1 MRSKILPRLAIILLI
16 EIGLVHYFSAQH
28 EYEQASVLG
37 YLFIANF
44 LGALVAA
51 YGIHRQQS
59 WGWGLGWIISLGS
72 LLAYVWS
79 RTTGLPGLETEEW
92 VSAWGLMALVTESL
106 FCLLVFMRPWRSV
119 PADAAPASPPN
130 WRGRYALPAAG
141 LIALVLVNFSTYQL
155 DLVYPQE
162 HIITLRSAQL
172 TPQVSLDAFQEKYGV
187 QVSRVAVSALDG
199 IVDVRLKVLDVE
211 KAEQLLEEDEDG
223 HGHGALLAGD
233 TLILA
238 PHIHRVPMKE
248 GKTIYVF
255 YPNPKNVVTTGTP
268 VSLVFED
275 ARLEPVIA
283 E

>member
-1 MRSKILPRLAIILLI
+1 MKHKTLQILAVILII

-28 EYEQASVLG
+28 EYEEAAVLG
-37 YLFIANF
+37 YLFVANF
-44 LGALVAA
+44 LGTLVAA
-51 YGIHRQQS
+51 YGIYRHQI
-59 WGWGLGWIISLGS
+59 WGWGLGWVIALGS

-79 RTTGLPGLETEEW
+79 RTTGLPGLEAEEW
-92 VSAWGLMALVTESL
+92 VSAWGVMALVTESL
-106 FCLLVFMRPWRSV
+106 FCMLVFTRPWRTVSANV
-119 PADAAPASPPN
+119 EPASPSN

-141 LIALVLVNFSTYQL
+141 LIALALVNFSTYQL
-155 DLVYPQE
+155 DLLYPQE
-162 HIITLRSAQL
+162 HTITLRSALL
-172 TPQVSLDAFQEKYGV
+172 TPEVSLDAFQEEYGV
-187 QVSRVAVSALDG
+187 EVYRVAVSALDG
-199 IVDVRLKVLDVE
+199 IVDVRLKIVDVE

-223 HGHGALLAGD
+223 HGHSALLASD

-238 PHIHRVPMKE
+238 PHLHRVPMKE

-255 YPNPKNVVTTGTP
+255 YPNPQSVVKRGTP